1 MAMKAELNALDDKV
15 TQLAQL
21 CQKLR
26 KDNNQLRQQL
36 ATAQSEQAL
45 GGKGK
50 HRHDPTRRF
59 AQPDSRWGRMSKE
72 AGGLEVN
79 VMGREF
85 RVSCTE
91 EERRD
96 LLKAV
101 DYLNAKMREIR
112 DTGKVIGVERIAIM
126 AALNITHEY
135 LSTRMD
141 GGFDVGE
148 FKRRM
153 LSMQAIIDQAMNS
166 QVELF

>member
-1 MAMKAELNALDDKV
+1 
-15 TQLAQL
+15 
-21 CQKLR
+21 
-26 KDNNQLRQQL
+26 
-36 ATAQSEQAL
+36 
-45 GGKGK
+45 
-50 HRHDPTRRF
+50 
-59 AQPDSRWGRMSKE
+59 MSKE
-72 AGGLEVN
+72 PKGLDVN
-79 VMGREF
+79 IMGREF
-85 RVSCTE
+85 RVSCTD

-101 DYLNAKMREIR
+101 DHLNAKMSEMR

-153 LSMQAIIDQAMNS
+153 LSMQATIDQAMNG
-166 QVELF
+166 QDELF

>member
-1 MAMKAELNALDDKV
+1 
-15 TQLAQL
+15 
-21 CQKLR
+21 
-26 KDNNQLRQQL
+26 
-36 ATAQSEQAL
+36 
-45 GGKGK
+45 
-50 HRHDPTRRF
+50 
-59 AQPDSRWGRMSKE
+59 
-72 AGGLEVN
+72 
-79 VMGREF
+79 MGREF

>member
-1 MAMKAELNALDDKV
+1 
-15 TQLAQL
+15 
-21 CQKLR
+21 
-26 KDNNQLRQQL
+26 
-36 ATAQSEQAL
+36 
-45 GGKGK
+45 
-50 HRHDPTRRF
+50 
-59 AQPDSRWGRMSKE
+59 MSKE
-72 AGGLEVN
+72 AKGLDVN
-79 VMGREF
+79 IMGREF

-101 DYLNAKMREIR
+101 DYLNAKMRDMR

-153 LSMQAIIDQAMNS
+153 LSMQATIDQAMNG
-166 QVELF
+166 QDELF

>member
-1 MAMKAELNALDDKV
+1 
-15 TQLAQL
+15 
-21 CQKLR
+21 
-26 KDNNQLRQQL
+26 
-36 ATAQSEQAL
+36 
-45 GGKGK
+45 
-50 HRHDPTRRF
+50 
-59 AQPDSRWGRMSKE
+59 MSKE
-72 AGGLEVN
+72 ARGLEVN

-153 LSMQAIIDQAMNS
+153 LSMQAIIDQAVNG
-166 QVELF
+166 QDELF